1 MDPFTVDTTTPK
13 FQTRVAEMSDFAQS
27 RRPSALE
34 TKKKLVTLNA
44 KLDKH
49 RIAYEKLMEE
59 IPDLVT
65 EIVFWNKYQKHK
77 EQQDQ
82 SMVELKKEEDN
93 LRNQQRELEDKKRA
107 LKQLKSAHQQALP
120 ALIHEEQ
127 KVNAI
132 TNKKQICVIDMVGT
146 RYFPEVDLTTPI
158 DDLFNYYFS
167 NFQGPKADCTLM
179 STTKHLVLGKSF
191 EEQGIGEMSTIYLH
205 VRQRGGNDENDDEID
220 KMIKRLILGD
230 DENVVAKSAFPST
243 PFDA

>member
-1 MDPFTVDTTTPK
+1 MDPFIVDTTTPK
-13 FQTRVAEMSDFAQS
+13 FQSRVAEMSDFAQS

-93 LRNQQRELEDKKRA
+93 LRNQQRELEEKKRA
-107 LKQLKSAHQQALP
+107 LKQRKSAHQQVLP

-132 TNKKQICVIDMVGT
+132 TNKKQICVIDVIGK
-146 RYFPEVDLTTPI
+146 RFFADVDLTTPI
-158 DDLFNYYFS
+158 DELFYFVFS
-167 NFQGPKADCTLM
+167 EFQVPKADCTLIPSSGSIGCWGRPLKSKAFSRCLI
-179 STTKHLVLGKSF
+179 ST
-191 EEQGIGEMSTIYLH
+191 
-205 VRQRGGNDENDDEID
+205 
-220 KMIKRLILGD
+220 
-230 DENVVAKSAFPST
+230 
-243 PFDA
+243 